1 MPGFDVDAARKAGY
15 SDDEILSH
23 LTASRNFDVQGATR
37 SGYSKADIISH
48 LAGTPSP
55 QQSPQPGP
63 WASGY
68 VSPPMDDGGPVQKR
82 KDHNTGGLRGMTGR
96 DSRDRET
103 PIAGQLADLVEGT
116 GKYGSGAVLPALVA
130 APAATI
136 GGAVA
141 GAVGQQVAQ
150 RGSQAMGASPE
161 TARLIGDVAAIP
173 AAMAGARA
181 VPAAGRA
188 ISAART
194 PNPDLMMG
202 KALGPHPA
210 DTEFKNYI
218 PSVREN
224 MQRGAEIT
232 QQPIADVDSALA
244 ATKASM
250 QEHMDA
256 LEPHK
261 ENARRVQA
269 KMPTS
274 VIKARQI
281 EAIPK
286 GLEVRDPQAYNDAI
300 GEINAQF
307 PGTPYLD
314 TDQVFDQAIL
324 NNNQLAAF
332 HSGKADAQS
341 TKLIT
346 NSGDT
351 AVLKAAGDAYRQWIA
366 ENLGPIAKGLNEDW
380 GNLNGAKHYLE
391 NKVNPAFLQQPAT
404 PLAGAME
411 NTGIHPGM
419 HSIRHGL
426 IQGVTGKI
434 AGVPTGIDPM
444 LESAFA
450 NTKPADPPWTPNVT
464 PFRLSAAP
472 DASGPTGYN
481 PASVVDS
488 PYSMHNRALPP
499 APPGRPINQSG
510 PDLGTGSQYGD
521 VLNPEILR
529 ESVAQRMGRAISQ
542 GQEQQ

>member
-1 MPGFDVDAARKAGY
+1 MPTTDWFSQNGIPTGPPTGG
-15 SDDEILSH
+15 SDWFAQNGLS
-23 LTASRNFDVQGATR
+23 QPEQATN
-37 SGYSKADIISH
+37 K
-48 LAGTPSP
+48 
-55 QQSPQPGP
+55 
-63 WASGY
+63 
-68 VSPPMDDGGPVQKR
+68 PPMQDK
-82 KDHNTGGLRGMTGR
+82 HSLTGR
-96 DSRDRET
+96 GNKEPQLST
-103 PIAGQLADLVEGT
+103 AGQVADLIEGT
-116 GKYGSGAVLPALVA
+116 GKYGSGALLPSLAA
-130 APAATI
+130 APLATGAGMALGAA
-136 GGAVA
+136 GGYAGKAVADAAGASPDTSRLVGDVA
-141 GAVGQQVAQ
+141 GAAAGI
-150 RGSQAMGASPE
+150 GGGA
-161 TARLIGDVAAIP
+161 LVN
-173 AAMAGARA
+173 AGAN
-181 VPAAGRA
+181 A
-188 ISAART
+188 ITRART

-202 KALGPHPA
+202 KALTPHPA

-232 QQPIADVDSALA
+232 QQPITNVDSALN

-250 QEHMDA
+250 KEHMDA

-274 VIKARQI
+274 LVKFAQI
-281 EAIPK
+281 GAIPD
-286 GLEVRDPQAYNDAI
+286 GLEVRDPEAYNAAI
-300 GEINAQF
+300 NEINAQF
-307 PGTPYLD
+307 KGSPYLN
-314 TDQVFDQAIL
+314 TDQVFDQSIL

-366 ENLGPIAKGLNEDW
+366 ENLGPIAKGINEEW
-380 GNLNGAKHYLE
+380 GNLNGTKHYLE

-426 IQGVTGKI
+426 VQSVAGRV
-434 AGVPTGIDPM
+434 AGVPTGIDSM

-450 NTKPADPPWTPNVT
+450 NTKAADPPWTPNVT
-464 PFRLSAAP
+464 PFRLPAAP
-472 DASGPTGYN
+472 DTSGPVGYN

-488 PYSMHNRALPP
+488 PYSPHNRLLPP
-499 APPGRPINQSG
+499 ASTRFAGPIPDQSGVHATPAQPPFRVGFPQSAPRQLAAPPPGQPINPSG
-510 PDLGTGSQYGD
+510 PDLSSGSPHGD
-521 VLNPEILR
+521 VLNPDILR

-542 GQEQQ
+542 AQQQ